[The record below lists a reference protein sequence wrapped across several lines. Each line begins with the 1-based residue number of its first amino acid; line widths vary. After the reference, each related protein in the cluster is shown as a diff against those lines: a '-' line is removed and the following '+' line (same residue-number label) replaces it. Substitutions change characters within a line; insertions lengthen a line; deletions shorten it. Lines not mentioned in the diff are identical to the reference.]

1 MNWIWKQNMA
11 SSSDL
16 NVIVDVVVPTV
27 FVIAIFVI
35 NGFVLRMILRR
46 RREYVDVPQVV
57 QQEMGTIRFEEPTT
71 SNLAPQGATAPVA
84 HAEED
89 EIERL

>member
-1 MNWIWKQNMA
+1 MA

-57 QQEMGTIRFEEPTT
+57 QQEMGTIRIEEPTT
-71 SNLAPQGATAPVA
+71 SNFAPHVATAPVA